1 MHQHS
6 RALNLMPLF
15 LLALTALL
23 TSNVL
28 VSVTIGM
35 GDVIQ
40 SSKAFARDVFCGS
53 ISLFIVFCSSMFDNS
68 KINQKNDMG
77 KLEEIN
83 VER

>member
-1 MHQHS
+1 MHQQS
-6 RALNLMPLF
+6 RALNLIPLF
-15 LLALTALL
+15 LLAFSARL

-28 VSVTIGM
+28 VRVTIGM

-40 SSKAFARDVFCGS
+40 SSKALARDVCCGS
-53 ISLFIVFCSSMFDNS
+53 ISLFIVFCSCVFNNS